1 MLLRKSVKADM
12 SKFNTVIQHFLTGR
26 KEVINMKK
34 FIGTILLVFSTMMMI
49 ATVITSFIFGGKMII
64 TLVGGVFDLYF
75 GIGFIISTLSLGFF
89 AAIMRVFGDMCDVEV
104 EFTDSNNKKD
114 ESYHLFDPKDF
125 RDE

>member
-1 MLLRKSVKADM
+1 
-12 SKFNTVIQHFLTGR
+12 
-26 KEVINMKK
+26 MKK

-64 TLVGGVFDLYF
+64 TLVGGVFDPYF
-75 GIGFIISTLSLGFF
+75 GIGFVASTALLGFF
-89 AAIMRVFGDMCDVEV
+89 VAIMRVFGEMCDVEV